1 MSIVYTCTN
10 IVWIIHECYAIFYS
24 GQCAFIYL
32 FFISS
37 AWFSFSSTRINNS
50 SAGLCVQRVICLHLI
65 YRLHAWWHIRL
76 WRTASICFSLWL
88 LPLPL
93 PNCSSLACLW
103 MSPSSFS
110 KLVFD
115 CLALC
120 FLQVA
125 TPMLLYTFCC
135 CPYVRHGI
143 AIFFCIITSL
153 AFFVCP
159 RLSFNSRKQI

>member
-1 MSIVYTCTN
+1 MSAMRFSTVDN
-10 IVWIIHECYAIFYS
+10 VLL
-24 GQCAFIYL
+24 FIYFL
-32 FFISS
+32 SRALDLVSRALELI
-37 AWFSFSSTRINNS
+37 TRVLVFAFN
-50 SAGLCVQRVICLHLI
+50 VICLHLI